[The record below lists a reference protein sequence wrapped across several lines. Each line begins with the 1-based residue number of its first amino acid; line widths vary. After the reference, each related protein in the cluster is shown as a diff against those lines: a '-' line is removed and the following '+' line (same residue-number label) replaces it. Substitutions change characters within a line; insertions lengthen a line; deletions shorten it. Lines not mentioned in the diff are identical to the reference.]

1 MYKPILIQGIDF
13 FDLESVGSRID
24 MHTGDI
30 YPINQ
35 DGTIDYSLGSHVDE
49 IETNHEWWDALS
61 ELDRMIIDEYLSN
74 YKQGYRAAK
83 F

>member
-1 MYKPILIQGIDF
+1 MDKPILIQGIDF

-30 YPINQ
+30 HPINQ

-49 IETNHEWWDALS
+49 IEVEQDS
-61 ELDRMIIDEYLSN
+61 I
-74 YKQGYRAAK
+74 
-83 F
+83 